1 MRGFSLRERSTLRAV
16 LAIVAIIA
24 VAIVVGR
31 AVQSPG
37 PTPEPGSSSA
47 LEACQLPA
55 SDLKAG
61 GAAYQWQV
69 AVRLD
74 SPQQSAILFTSGRNV
89 AQCEAYRGPDGTF
102 NGSSIGVGIFEP
114 QSGTALTY
122 DTGGV
127 ANGTYSNQ
135 LVIGQVP
142 LGTASID
149 VLTSDGEHHSAAI
162 GNGWYMAWA
171 TTTGQS
177 DRVVEIDALDS
188 AGKIIA
194 NMGDPSGLRAGT
206 TEEPFSS

>member
-1 MRGFSLRERSTLRAV
+1 MRGLLLLVAA
-16 LAIVAIIA
+16 AILVVGVAI
-24 VAIVVGR
+24 VGR

-37 PTPEPGSSSA
+37 STAQPGPSSA
-47 LEACQLPA
+47 ITACNLPN
-55 SDLKAG
+55 SDVKT
-61 GAAYQWQV
+61 GAVDISWQV

-74 SPQQSAILFTSGRNV
+74 SPMETAMLFTSGSLRL
-89 AQCEAYRGPDGTF
+89 QCEASRGPDGTF
-102 NGSSIGVGIFEP
+102 WSTTTSGGSFLPQNGA
-114 QSGTALTY
+114 ALTY
-122 DTGGV
+122 EGGGRTSAGDT
-127 ANGTYSNQ
+127 YPNQ

-142 LGTASID
+142 LGTASVD